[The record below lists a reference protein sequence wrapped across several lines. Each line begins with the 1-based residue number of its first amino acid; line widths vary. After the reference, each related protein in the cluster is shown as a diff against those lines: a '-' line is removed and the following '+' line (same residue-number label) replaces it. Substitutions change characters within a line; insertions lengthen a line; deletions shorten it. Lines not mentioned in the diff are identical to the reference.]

1 MTNHI
6 VKAGKLLLVDSGS
19 YSNYSIMGFFV
30 TLKDFC
36 PQDELTEYLAQN
48 FDNYFIEDKF
58 LAFLLAKGLLLEI
71 EHGHLYL
78 DGNGSYENYRFIP
91 TVTLRQ

>member
-1 MTNHI
+1 MNTCENHI
-6 VKAGKLLLVDSGS
+6 AKAGSLLLVDSGS
-19 YSNYSIMGFFV
+19 YSDYSIMGFFV

-71 EHGHLYL
+71 EHGNLYL
-78 DGNGSYENYRFIP
+78 TNGYGSTEGFRFSP
-91 TVTLRQ
+91 